1 MKHDEMTS
9 GLIIG
14 CGYLGGRVA
23 AHWRETIRE
32 VFALTRSKETATQ
45 FSQHGWNP
53 IIGDIT
59 KPESIAPFPEVDT
72 VLLSVGFDRRAGYDI
87 QTAFVGGIKNTIAK
101 LPSTISRLI
110 YISSTGV
117 YSQSNGEWVDE
128 ESICEPQR
136 PGGVACLEAERFLQQ
151 SEFSDRLV
159 ILRLAG
165 IYGPERIPRIASIQ
179 KGEPINSPRR
189 GYINLI
195 HVDDAVQAVV
205 AASQYEG
212 MPAMFVI
219 GDDEPVI
226 RSDYFGFVAEKLNAP
241 PVSFTEPEVD
251 SHVVSRAMADKRIR
265 NSRMRMELGFDLK
278 YPTYREGI
286 TAILES
292 H

>member
-1 MKHDEMTS
+1 MTS

-14 CGYLGGRVA
+14 CGYLGRRVA

-32 VFALTRSKETATQ
+32 VFALTRSTETATQ

-59 KPESIAPFPEVDT
+59 KPESLVPFPEVDT

-128 ESICEPQR
+128 ESTCEPQR

-151 SEFSDRLV
+151 SRFSDRLV

-165 IYGPERIPRIASIQ
+165 IYGPERIPRMASIQ
-179 KGEPINSPRR
+179 KGCLLYTSPSPR
-189 GYINLI
+189 
-195 HVDDAVQAVV
+195 
-205 AASQYEG
+205 
-212 MPAMFVI
+212 
-219 GDDEPVI
+219 
-226 RSDYFGFVAEKLNAP
+226 
-241 PVSFTEPEVD
+241 D
-251 SHVVSRAMADKRIR
+251 S
-265 NSRMRMELGFDLK
+265 
-278 YPTYREGI
+278 
-286 TAILES
+286 
-292 H
+292 

>member
-1 MKHDEMTS
+1 MTS
-9 GLIIG
+9 RLIIG
-14 CGYLGGRVA
+14 CGYLGRRIA
-23 AHWRETIRE
+23 AHWYESSRE
-32 VFALTRSKETATQ
+32 VFALTRSTETATQ
-45 FSQHGWNP
+45 FSKHGWNP

-59 KPESIAPFPEVDT
+59 KPESVAPLPEVDT
-72 VLLSVGFDRRAGYDI
+72 VLLSVGFDRHAGYDI
-87 QTAFVGGIKNTIAK
+87 HTAFVDGIQNTIAK
-101 LPSTISRLI
+101 LPSNISRLI

-128 ESICEPQR
+128 ESTCEPQR

-151 SEFSDRLV
+151 SRFSDRLV

-165 IYGPERIPRIASIQ
+165 IYGPERIPRMASIQ
-179 KGEPINSPRR
+179 KGEPISSPRH

-195 HVDDAVQAVV
+195 HVDDAVQAV
-205 AASQYEG
+205 AAAGQYKKT
-212 MPAMFVI
+212 PATFVI

-226 RSDYFGFVAEKLNAP
+226 RSDYFGFVAKKLNAP
-241 PVSFTEPEVD
+241 SVSFSEPEAD

-265 NSRMRMELGFDLK
+265 NSRMRMELGIDLK

>member
-1 MKHDEMTS
+1 MKYDEMTS

-32 VFALTRSKETATQ
+32 VFALTRSTKTATQ

-59 KPESIAPFPEVDT
+59 KPESIVPFPEVDT

-87 QTAFVGGIKNTIAK
+87 HTAFVGGIKNAIAK

-179 KGEPINSPRR
+179 KGEPITSPRH

-241 PVSFTEPEVD
+241 PVSFTEPEAD

-265 NSRMRMELGFDLK
+265 NSRMRMELGIDLK

>member
-14 CGYLGGRVA
+14 CGYLGRRVA

-32 VFALTRSKETATQ
+32 VFALTRSTETATQ

-205 AASQYEG
+205 AASRYEG

-241 PVSFTEPEVD
+241 PVSFTEPEAD
-251 SHVVSRAMADKRIR
+251 SHVVSRAMANKRIR
-265 NSRMRMELGFDLK
+265 NSRMRMELGIDLK

>member
-1 MKHDEMTS
+1 MTS

-205 AASQYEG
+205 AASRYEG